1 MADPAASLL
10 EVVQVYASA
19 AGPVQALRG
28 VSLDISPHAIT
39 GIVGPSGAGKSTL
52 LRLLACLEDPT
63 AGEVTIAGTVPARLG
78 PAQRRR
84 FVATHIGY
92 VFQTPGDNVIDYL
105 SVEDHVRLSRGVAQ
119 SPTELGDLFEQAG
132 LLGAMR
138 LPARDL
144 SAGEQQILA
153 FAAAASGSPTL
164 LLADE
169 PTAELDP
176 SGRDRLIELLGS
188 LAALGATI
196 VVSTHDEVLLSRC
209 DDILLI
215 RNGVLAATG
224 SDPAQLDAV
233 IDSAG
238 RIALP
243 ADAAEVLPE
252 RRARVSRSGDDGYRI
267 ERP

>member
-1 MADPAASLL
+1 MADQVASLR

-28 VSLDISPHAIT
+28 VTLDVLPHAIT
-39 GIVGPSGAGKSTL
+39 GIIGPSGAGKSTL

-63 AGEVTIAGTVPARLG
+63 AGEVTIAGTVPATLSQ
-78 PAQRRR
+78 AQRRR
-84 FVATHIGY
+84 FVAAHIGY
-92 VFQTPGDNVIDYL
+92 VFQTPGDNVIEYL
-105 SVEDHVRLSRGVAQ
+105 TVEDHLRLNGRMARAHVAPVELIEQTGLVAAMRQRG
-119 SPTELGDLFEQAG
+119 GDL
-132 LLGAMR
+132 
-138 LPARDL
+138 
-144 SAGEQQILA
+144 STGEQQVLA
-153 FAAAASGSPTL
+153 FAAAAAGSPTL

-176 SGRDRLIELLGS
+176 AGRDRLIELLGS
-188 LAALGATI
+188 LASGGATI

-209 DDILLI
+209 EEVLLI

-224 SDPAQLDAV
+224 TDPAQLQSV
-233 IDSAG
+233 VDSAG

-243 ADAAEVLPE
+243 PDAAEVLPA
-252 RRARVSRSGDDGYRI
+252 RRARVTRAGDDAYRI